1 MEILETAII
10 FLFCLNVILLA
21 AIIILWRRV
30 GLFFK
35 NRKTK
40 NMEELMKNLMEE
52 TRQLI
57 KKSQDFSRAIKNLEK
72 LSKNNLIKTSLVR
85 FNALGGLGGNQSFI
99 LVVLDLE
106 NNGFIISS
114 FYTREGNRVYA
125 KSINSGKPEF
135 TLSEEEE
142 EALQSA
148 IKKF

>member
-142 EALQSA
+142 ALQSA

>member
-72 LSKNNLIKTSLVR
+72 LSKNNLIKTRLVR

>member
-21 AIIILWRRV
+21 AIIILWRMV